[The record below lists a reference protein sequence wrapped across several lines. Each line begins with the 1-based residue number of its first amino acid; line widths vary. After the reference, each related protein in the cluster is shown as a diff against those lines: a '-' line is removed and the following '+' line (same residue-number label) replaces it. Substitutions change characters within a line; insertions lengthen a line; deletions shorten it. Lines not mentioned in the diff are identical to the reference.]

1 MRALLC
7 TVLLA
12 VTASSAQAQGLASY
26 DEVAVQKRKYQ
37 LANELRLS
45 VGTLPIDPYRKGFAG
60 SLSFTRHFN
69 QFLAWEIFHASF
81 SLLTRTDLSEEL
93 INVFGANPES
103 NRFAAP
109 RMVLT
114 TGIELTPLYG
124 KWALLNDGQIHH
136 AFIVGGYGGVIFGN
150 RVEER
155 SRAITGFDVSRTL
168 SDVRPSFGPGI
179 GYRVYLNNSFSLRVD
194 TRLLFSIRPDYGLDP
209 TITAD
214 PDTGEVPSQF
224 GVDSVL
230 LINLGLAWNFGA
242 DV

>member
-12 VTASSAQAQGLASY
+12 GAASSAQAQGLKSY

-37 LANELRLS
+37 LANEIRLS
-45 VGTLPIDPYRKGFAG
+45 VGALPIDPYRKGFAG
-60 SLSFTRHFN
+60 SLSYTRHFN
-69 QFLAWEIFHASF
+69 QLVAWEVVHASF
-81 SLLTRTDLSEEL
+81 SLLTRTDLTDEL
-93 INVFGANPES
+93 LNSFGANPES

-109 RMVLT
+109 RMILT
-114 TGIELTPLYG
+114 TGVELTPLYG

-150 RVEER
+150 RVAER
-155 SRAITGFDVSRTL
+155 SFAISGFDVSRTL

-179 GYRVYLNNSFSLRVD
+179 AYRVYLNNAFSFRVD
-194 TRLLFSIRPDYGLDP
+194 TRLLFSFRPDYGLDP
-209 TITAD
+209 TVVAD

-242 DV
+242 DI